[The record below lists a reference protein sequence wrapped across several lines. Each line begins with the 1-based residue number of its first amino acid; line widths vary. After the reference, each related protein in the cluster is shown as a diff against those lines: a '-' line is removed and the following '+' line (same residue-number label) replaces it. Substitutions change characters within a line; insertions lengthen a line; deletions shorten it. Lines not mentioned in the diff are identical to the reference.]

1 MKAPSSGLRYKMK
14 QHQPVSI
21 LLVEDEKDAC
31 EVISSML
38 EMKFPATQLYCA
50 ANGKIGLDL
59 FGMNLPDIVITD
71 INMPEMDGLKML
83 DIIHTV
89 KPDSCVIVVT
99 AYSSTHYHYL
109 KQIVASSA
117 LVELVPKPINFEIL
131 FAAVQRCIES
141 LPGK

>member
-1 MKAPSSGLRYKMK
+1 MK
-14 QHQPVSI
+14 QQQPVSI
-21 LLVEDEKDAC
+21 LLVEDENDAC

-38 EMKFPATQLYCA
+38 EMKFPATQIYCA
-50 ANGKIGLDL
+50 ANGKIGLDM

-89 KPDSCVIVVT
+89 KPDACVIVIT
-99 AYSSTHYHYL
+99 AHSSTHHL
-109 KQIVASSA
+109 KQIVASSTV
-117 LVELVPKPINFEIL
+117 VELVPKPIDFEIL

-141 LPGK
+141 LPGVD